1 MLNDS
6 FSIFVHLISIQHHI
20 YSYYLFT
27 YMLHTIIQACQL
39 KNFFLW
45 LKNMGKYVCLLLLFS
60 SHVSNDSSHDGN
72 MYEILRFMR
81 CKNRNI
87 YIYIRQRKI
96 ITHKTWFGNLPTVTE
111 LQWFHYSQE
120 KIQSTAVQFSLSK
133 QHKILEG
140 VWYMHLK
147 TCVLLFEN
155 ICEKMYENTYNVI

>member
-1 MLNDS
+1 MFVSSCCSHLMS
-6 FSIFVHLISIQHHI
+6 PMTPLMMGICTKFSDLWDAKIEI
-20 YSYYLFT
+20 Y
-27 YMLHTIIQACQL
+27 
-39 KNFFLW
+39 
-45 LKNMGKYVCLLLLFS
+45 
-60 SHVSNDSSHDGN
+60 
-72 MYEILRFMR
+72 
-81 CKNRNI
+81 I

-155 ICEKMYENTYNVI
+155 ICEKMYENTYNVISKLKNVFELSKTTVLYPAYRIHNGLQNGPSLRKFSVLWTKPQKISY